1 MGFWRRLRNTLR
13 PGGIDRDIADE
24 LEFHR
29 AMLAR
34 DTGRTAG
41 NLTYWREETRSMN
54 IWRLLESILQ
64 DLRYGAREL
73 ARNRTFT
80 ATAVLSLALGI
91 LAATAMYSVLYGV
104 VLEPFPYKDVDN
116 LVSIAVRSP
125 EQRGWRGSYS
135 VDEYAE
141 LARRSSIFEGVAA
154 STISDV
160 LWNSNG
166 EPMRLRGN
174 HISHNGFD
182 VMGVPALLGRTVT
195 AADEQPETKTVL
207 GYRFWIRQFGG
218 NAAVLGSTLVL
229 NGRART
235 VIGVMPPRFMFRGAD
250 VYLPIRYR
258 AGEAPEGVSS
268 MQVTARRKAGV
279 TPARAAADLDPII
292 RDLAVRFPARY
303 PPKWR
308 VDLVTFKETFPSGI
322 RQVLWIMFAAVG
334 LLLLIACANVSN
346 LLLARAS
353 TRQREI
359 AMRAALGAGRARLFR
374 QLLTESLLL
383 GLAGGAVGV
392 ACSWLGLKA
401 ILAVVPAG
409 VIPDEAE
416 VALRVPILFFSLA
429 LCVLTT
435 LLFGFAPAL
444 HAAGGELAHPLKESG
459 RASAGSRRMNWLR
472 GALVVGELTLAIVLL
487 SGAGLFLRT
496 LIRLQ
501 NAPLAVAIE
510 DRLTMRLPLSA
521 ERYPSAERRAAF
533 IGQLL
538 DKVNALPGVRATGI
552 NAGIHPLGSWNLPVE
567 IPGSANADTRS
578 VNLHQVNA
586 GYLKVTG
593 IALRQGRWLE
603 EADIAARRHLMAVNE
618 TFAARYFAGQTAA
631 GQTAAGQTA
640 AGQTAL
646 GKTVR
651 VKRLATPPF
660 DVADDRFEVIGIVQD
675 ALHELHNGE
684 ARAEMYIPYSIAG
697 LADMLVVHTSGDP
710 MRMAPHIRRQVY
722 QLDGSQFVDE
732 TYTLEALM
740 DRFVYSRGRFQ
751 LWLMGVF
758 AALGLR
764 LAVIGVYGLL
774 SQIVSVQRHEFGVRM
789 AVGAGFG
796 QIVRLVLRRGARLML
811 LGLAIGVAATLLL
824 LKRFGVQL
832 GVTDPFD
839 PEALAGAC
847 LVLLAAGLAAC
858 LVPALRAGRTD
869 PAQALR

>member
-1 MGFWRRLRNTLR
+1 MHLRQ
-13 PGGIDRDIADE
+13 
-24 LEFHR
+24 FV
-29 AMLAR
+29 
-34 DTGRTAG
+34 
-41 NLTYWREETRSMN
+41 
-54 IWRLLESILQ
+54 ESILQ

-73 ARNRTFT
+73 ARNGTFT

-91 LAATAMYSVLYGV
+91 LAATSMYSVLYGI

-160 LWNSNG
+160 LWNFNG
-166 EPMRLRGN
+166 EPTRLRGN
-174 HISHNGFD
+174 HISHNGFE
-182 VMGVPALLGRTVT
+182 VMGVPALLGRAVT
-195 AADEQPETKTVL
+195 AGEEQPETKAVL

-218 NAAVLGSTLVL
+218 DPSVVGSTLVL

-258 AGEAPEGVSS
+258 SGETPEGVSI
-268 MQVTARRKAGV
+268 MQVTARRKPGV
-279 TPARAAADLDPII
+279 TAAQAAADLDPIL

-303 PPKWR
+303 PPNWR
-308 VDLVTFKETFPSGI
+308 VELVTFKETFPSGI

-334 LLLLIACANVSN
+334 LLLLIASANVSN

-359 AMRAALGAGRARLFR
+359 AMRAALGAGRVRLFR
-374 QLLTESLLL
+374 QLLTESLILA
-383 GLAGGAVGV
+383 LAGGALGV
-392 ACSWLGLKA
+392 AASWLGLKA
-401 ILAVVPAG
+401 ILAVAPAG

-416 VALRVPILFFSLA
+416 VALSIPVLSFSFG
-429 LCVLTT
+429 LCLLTT

-444 HAAGGELAHPLKESG
+444 HAAGGEPAHPLKESG
-459 RASAGSRRMNWLR
+459 RTSSGSRRMNWLR
-472 GALVVGELTLAIVLL
+472 GALVAGELTLAVVLL
-487 SGAGLFLRT
+487 AGAGLFLRT

-501 NAPLAVAIE
+501 NAPLAVGIK

-538 DKVNALPGVRATGI
+538 ERVNVMPGVLAAGI

-567 IPGSANADTRS
+567 IPGAANPDARPA
-578 VNLHQVNA
+578 NLHQVNA
-586 GYLKVTG
+586 GYLKATG
-593 IALRQGRWLE
+593 ISLRQGRWLE
-603 EADIAARRHLMAVNE
+603 EADIAARRHIMAVNE
-618 TFAARYFAGQTAA
+618 TFAARYFNGQTAA
-631 GQTAAGQTA
+631 GR
-640 AGQTAL
+640 TAL
-646 GKTVR
+646 GRTVR

-660 DVADDRFEVIGIVQD
+660 DIGDDRFEVAGIVQD

-684 ARAEMYIPYSIAG
+684 ARPEMYIPYSLTG
-697 LADMLVVHTSGDP
+697 MADTLVVHTSGDP
-710 MRMAPHIRRQVY
+710 MRLAAHIRRQVY

-732 TYTLEALM
+732 TYTLEGLM
-740 DRFVYSRGRFQ
+740 DRYVYSRGRFQ

-758 AALGLR
+758 ASLGLL
-764 LAVIGVYGLL
+764 LAAIGVYGLL
-774 SQIVSVQRHEFGVRM
+774 SQVVSVQRQEFGVRM

-796 QIVRLVLRRGARLML
+796 QIVLLVLQRGARLML
-811 LGLAIGVAATLLL
+811 LGLAIGLGATLLM
-824 LKRFGVQL
+824 LKRFGTQL
-832 GVTDPFD
+832 GVSDPFD
-839 PEALAGAC
+839 PFALAGAC
-847 LVLLAAGLAAC
+847 AVLLAAGFAAC
-858 LVPALRAGRTD
+858 VVPALRAGRTD
-869 PAQALR
+869 PVEALR